1 MKKKSRENQDN
12 WSIISMEFERY
23 EDVIDAFER
32 DNMGYDTLTDYIKGE
47 NIKIKEIDMSPMK
60 DLKDSLGSKEGI
72 METDE
77 AKMMMAEGPMQVD
90 SDYRDPMLVDEYEKY
105 RFDMLEQGLEPM
117 SFEQFRREALAGMAK
132 AQPKEIEEIKERKVI
147 SLAGGGIPELLE
159 G

>member
-1 MKKKSRENQDN
+1 
-12 WSIISMEFERY
+12 MEFERY

-47 NIKIKEIDMSPMK
+47 NIKIKEIDMSPMR

-72 METDE
+72 MSTDE
-77 AKMMMAEGPMQVD
+77 AVMMAEGPMRTSDDVD
-90 SDYRDPMLVDEYEKY
+90 PFLLDEYEKY

-117 SFEQFRREALAGMAK
+117 SIEEFRREALAGMAK